1 MTEELCYLPA
11 SDALA
16 LFRRRELSPVELMQ
30 ATIDRVEALDRVVN
44 ALPIRFFDEAL
55 AAARAAEARY
65 AGRGARPAPAR
76 GPARRRQGRGR
87 GGRPAAAP
95 RAR

>member
-1 MTEELCYLPA
+1 MTEKLCYLPA

-30 ATIDRVEALDRVVN
+30 ATIDRVEAVDPVVN

-55 AAARAAEARY
+55 AAARKAEARY
-65 AGRGARPAPAR
+65 AGRGGGAAPSGGPAR
-76 GPARRRQGRGR
+76 GRQG
-87 GGRPAAAP
+87 
-95 RAR
+95 